1 MPVNYQFD
9 KKRLEAFID
18 AIIAI
23 LLTILVLE
31 MKIPENKIENT
42 STYEQIKSLAP
53 FIISYLAS
61 FMLIVG
67 FWIDYHLLSV
77 NISNITERFIIL
89 NMLFIFSISFA
100 PFITAFAAEH
110 YHDAFAVALL
120 STTYCVMNFFFML
133 IFLYAKSK
141 NLTDPSFFKSKGTD
155 IYSAKKPQYSYQKK
169 AWYQTVLML
178 QENIITKAGVG
189 RLCGLFCK
197 SLQA

>member
-9 KKRLEAFID
+9 KKRFEAFTD

-31 MKIPENKIENT
+31 IRIPENKIENV
-42 STYEQIKSLAP
+42 STYEQVKSLTP
-53 FIISYLAS
+53 YIVSYLAS

-67 FWIDYHLLSV
+67 FWIDYHLLFV
-77 NISNITERFIIL
+77 NITNLSKRFIIL

-100 PFITAFAAEH
+100 PFVTAFAGKN
-110 YHDAFAVALL
+110 YQDAFAVALL

-141 NLTDPSFFKSKGTD
+141 NLAHPDFFKNKGKD
-155 IYSAKKPQYSYQKK
+155 IYLVIS
-169 AWYQTVLML
+169 
-178 QENIITKAGVG
+178 IIAIVAAIPLAYVNTYISFAIFLIIFGWHLIK
-189 RLCGLFCK
+189 RK
-197 SLQA
+197 WQ